1 MPSPQH
7 SFSTARASAD
17 QPLPKTT
24 LPASLAPSA
33 RGPGAAPVAAP
44 GCAPGAAVMGSGI
57 DALSA
62 EEACARV
69 VEWAAAGKS
78 RTVAFANVHSVVG
91 AQRDPAFG
99 RALASCD
106 MVLPDGAPVAW
117 ALRRLGHPAQ
127 RRVCGPDL
135 VDPLVAR
142 LAREKL
148 PIFLLGSTPAT
159 LAAFSRALKARHPG
173 VIIAGAHSP
182 PFGEWSAQERAHQ
195 RELITS
201 SGARVV
207 LVGLGCPKQESWMA
221 SCRGSVPAVMLGLGA
236 AFDFHAGTITRA
248 PKWVQQAGMEWA
260 YRWAQE
266 PRRLTRRYLTT
277 NGPFLCW
284 AARLLAAVAQG
295 HLERPAKGRK
305 LGGRDASA

>member
-1 MPSPQH
+1 
-7 SFSTARASAD
+7 
-17 QPLPKTT
+17 
-24 LPASLAPSA
+24 
-33 RGPGAAPVAAP
+33 
-44 GCAPGAAVMGSGI
+44 MGSSI
-57 DALSA
+57 DALST
-62 EEACARV
+62 EEACAQI

-78 RTVAFANVHSVVG
+78 RAVAFANVHSVVG
-91 AQRDPAFG
+91 AQHDPVFG

-106 MVLPDGAPVAW
+106 LVLPDGAPVAW
-117 ALRRLGHPAQ
+117 ALRRLGYPAQ

-142 LAREKL
+142 LAWAGL

-159 LAAFSRALKARHPG
+159 LAAFSEALKARHPG

-195 RELITS
+195 RELIS
-201 SGARVV
+201 RSGARVV

-236 AFDFHAGTITRA
+236 AFDFHAGVLARA
-248 PKWVQQAGMEWA
+248 PKWVQRAGMEWA

-266 PRRLTRRYLTT
+266 PRRLSRRYLST
-277 NGPFLCW
+277 NVPFLLW
-284 AARLLAAVAQG
+284 AARLLTAVGLG
-295 HLERPAKGRK
+295 HVERFVERFARGRNSSDR
-305 LGGRDASA
+305 GTFA